1 MPSTA
6 VAHAA
11 ARPRPFTLHPAYPN
25 PSNGSVVF
33 SFGVPHQMHVR
44 LDLYNALGQQ
54 VQRVLEALY
63 APGVHRI
70 PFDTSA
76 LASGLYFYR
85 LSAQGQSISRR
96 IAILK

>member
-44 LDLYNALGQQ
+44 LDLYA
-54 VQRVLEALY
+54 
-63 APGVHRI
+63 
-70 PFDTSA
+70 
-76 LASGLYFYR
+76 
-85 LSAQGQSISRR
+85 
-96 IAILK
+96 